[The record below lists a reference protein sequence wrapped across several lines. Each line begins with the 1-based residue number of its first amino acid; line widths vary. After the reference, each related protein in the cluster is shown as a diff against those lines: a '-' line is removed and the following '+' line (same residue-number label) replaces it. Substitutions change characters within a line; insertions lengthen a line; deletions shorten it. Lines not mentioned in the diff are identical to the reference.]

1 MALGE
6 QLFPALNWQPQFT
19 VIATLSTIFVI
30 VKNIYIIAIVIDCA
44 INYSV
49 SGYSVWVCRSTTE
62 PSTTNKNHRSMF
74 GTTKM
79 KFYVTLP
86 TSIHRYWC
94 EENRMYNWVG
104 CVSNYSST
112 G

>member
-1 MALGE
+1 MALGHV

-30 VKNIYIIAIVIDCA
+30 VKKIIIAIVIDCA

-49 SGYSVWVCRSTTE
+49 SGYSVGVCRSTTG

-86 TSIHRYWC
+86 TSIQIL
-94 EENRMYNWVG
+94 V
-104 CVSNYSST
+104 
-112 G
+112 